1 MTSDHFKRVSEG
13 AVIDLWMT
21 AELDSYGALV
31 VAMANILANSMK
43 RVAAMS

>member
-1 MTSDHFKRVSEG
+1 MTSDHFKRVSG
-13 AVIDLWMT
+13 GQWMT
-21 AELDSYGALV
+21 SELDSYGTLV